1 MSKLGIGIRWDG
13 DGKTIYD
20 LSRAQYDNE
29 AVTLRQVKHITDKKI
44 DKDNLLPQILKS
56 RLLIPDYNSSDN
68 GDKDVVNKKCVD
80 NKTLL

>member
-1 MSKLGIGIRWDG
+1 M
-13 DGKTIYD
+13 
-20 LSRAQYDNE
+20 
-29 AVTLRQVKHITDKKI
+29 KHITDKKI